1 MKNTYLFF
9 VLSSIS
15 LALNSQNEIPD
26 SLFGSNSNLV
36 VDVSSEGSEYG
47 GTFLTQADGKILYGG
62 TDSDNFGQND
72 YHINMIRFD
81 ACGTLDSSFGLN
93 GKVRYKF
100 DQRNL
105 GNAFALQSDGK
116 IVCAGIQGNSNSSSE
131 QRACISRFK
140 SDGTPDSSFNLT
152 GTHPI
157 MISSGNF
164 GSVHVMEDGRIL
176 GFGYFGGGLGACAV
190 RFKPD
195 GSLDSTFDVDGI
207 AHYNPI
213 GGFFDSATGHML
225 PNGKIIVT
233 AWSSVTDWRF
243 TAMQLDST
251 GTLDSLYGNN
261 GFYFDEVLPSTP
273 FSVVVS
279 SVVDA
284 NGNLFLSGSLDNSN
298 VYVLKLTPSGVVD
311 STFGVNG
318 IFNYT
323 FNGRVKGMKLMENGN
338 ILLPGSNYNSMYGI
352 GCALMI
358 LPNGTIDNTFGVNGL
373 RNFNFNNDSGGHWL
387 DNLMQLSNGDWIVAS
402 SSNGFLFRKYTETSN
417 VPYIYENNGVLST
430 IYAASYQWYLNNEPI
445 QNATESTYT
454 AQQNGAYTVMTSN
467 NDGCS
472 RLSGAYNMVSLG
484 IEKEI
489 TSGISI
495 YPNPSNG
502 LFTLNGNAANS
513 KLQHVKVLN
522 MMGSEIFSSNT
533 TQSNMVVDIQHVPS
547 GVYFI
552 ELHFNSGKEVFKVVK
567 HD

>member
-26 SLFGSNSNLV
+26 SLFGLNSNLV

-47 GTFLTQADGKILYGG
+47 GTFLTQPDGKILYGG
-62 TDSDNFGQND
+62 TDVAQID
-72 YHINMIRFD
+72 YHINMVRFD

-100 DQRNL
+100 DQRNK
-105 GNAFALQSDGK
+105 GNAFALQADGK
-116 IVCAGIQGNSNSSSE
+116 IVCAGLQAPSNAGSQ

-140 SDGTPDSSFNLT
+140 SDGSPDSSFNLT
-152 GTHPI
+152 GTKPI
-157 MISSGNF
+157 MNASGNF
-164 GSVHVMEDGRIL
+164 GSVHVMDDGRIVGIGYL
-176 GFGYFGGGLGACAV
+176 GSGLGAAVV
-190 RFKPD
+190 RFKMD
-195 GSLDSTFDVDGI
+195 GSLDSTFNNDGI
-207 AHYNPI
+207 AHYNPN

-233 AWSSVTDWRF
+233 AWSSLSDWRF
-243 TAMQLDST
+243 TVMQLDST
-251 GTLDSLYGNN
+251 GELDSSYANN
-261 GFYFDEVLPSTP
+261 GLYYDTVLPSTP
-273 FSVVVS
+273 FAVIVS
-279 SVVDA
+279 SAVDGS
-284 NGNLFLSGSLDNSN
+284 GNLFLSGSLDNTN
-298 VYVLKLTPSGVVD
+298 VYVLKLTPLGVVD
-311 STFGVNG
+311 STFGLNG

-323 FNGRVKGMKLMENGN
+323 FNGRVKGMKLMANGN
-338 ILLPGSNYNSMYGI
+338 ILLPGSNSNSMFGI

-373 RNFNFNNDSGGHWL
+373 RNFNLNNDSGTHWL
-387 DNLMQLSNGDWIVAS
+387 ESLMELSNGDWIAAS
-402 SSNGFLFRKYTETSN
+402 SSNGFLFRKFTETSH
-417 VPYIYENNGVLST
+417 VPYIYENNGVLTT
-430 IYAASYQWYLNNEPI
+430 IDAASYQWYLNNEHI

-454 AQQNGAYTVMTSN
+454 AQQNGSYTVMTSN

-472 RLSGAYNMVSLG
+472 RLSGAYNMISLG

-489 TSGISI
+489 ASGISI

-502 LFTLNGNAANS
+502 LFTLKGNASNS

-522 MMGSEIFSSNT
+522 MMGSVIFSSNT
-533 TQSNMVVDIQHVPS
+533 TQSNMVVDIQNSPS

-552 ELHFNSGKEVFKVVK
+552 ELHFNSGKVVFKVVK

>member
-36 VDVSSEGSEYG
+36 VDVSEGSEYG
-47 GTFLTQADGKILYGG
+47 GNFLTQPDGKILYGG
-62 TDSDNFGQND
+62 TDVGLEND
-72 YHINMIRFD
+72 YFINMVRFD

-100 DQRNL
+100 DQRNK
-105 GNAFALQSDGK
+105 GNAFALQADGK
-116 IVCAGIQGNSNSSSE
+116 IVCAGLQAPSNAGSQ

-140 SDGTPDSSFNLT
+140 SDGSPDSSFNLT

-157 MISSGNF
+157 MNASGNF
-164 GSVHVMEDGRIL
+164 GSVHVMDDGRIVGIGYL
-176 GFGYFGGGLGACAV
+176 GSGLGAAVV
-190 RFKPD
+190 RFKPN
-195 GSLDSTFDVDGI
+195 GSLDSTFNSDGI
-207 AHYNPI
+207 AHFNPN
-213 GGFFDSATGHML
+213 GGYFDAAKGYLLS
-225 PNGKIIVT
+225 NGKIMIT
-233 AWSSVTDWRF
+233 AWSSFTENRF
-243 TAMQLDST
+243 TAIQLDSI
-251 GTLDSLYGNN
+251 GSLDSLYGNN
-261 GFYFDEVLPSTP
+261 GIYFDQALPSTP

-284 NGNLFLSGSLDNSN
+284 NGSLLMSGSLDNSN
-298 VYVLKLTPSGVVD
+298 VYILKLTPLGVVD

-318 IFNYT
+318 IFNYS
-323 FNGRVKGMKLMENGN
+323 FNGRVKGMRLMENGN
-338 ILLPGSNYNSMYGI
+338 ILLPGSNYNSTYGI

-358 LPNGTIDNTFGVNGL
+358 SPNGTLESTFGANGL
-373 RNFNFNNDSGGHWL
+373 RNFNFNNDSGTHWL
-387 DNLMQLSNGDWIVAS
+387 ESLMELSNGDWIAAS

-417 VPYIYENNGVLST
+417 VPHIYENNGVLTT
-430 IYAASYQWYLNNEPI
+430 IDAASYQWYLNNEPI
-445 QNATESTYT
+445 LNATESTHT
-454 AQQNGAYTVMTSN
+454 AIQNGAYTVLTST

-472 RLSGAYNMVSLG
+472 RLSGAYNMISLG
-484 IEKEI
+484 IEKEF

-502 LFTLNGNAANS
+502 LFTLKGNALNS

-522 MMGSEIFSSNT
+522 TLGATVYSSKQIQLN
-533 TQSNMVVDIQHVPS
+533 QVVDIQNFPS

-552 ELHFNSGKEVFKVVK
+552 ELQFNSGKEVFKVVI